1 MNRGKKTNVIERV
14 QRAGKTYF
22 IIRDFDALR
31 ALFGQLLGE
40 VQRIKSE
47 GDFEGARKLIETYGV
62 NVDLE
67 LHREVLTR
75 YEALGVAPYA
85 GFINPE
91 YRLVEQDGKIIDVE
105 IAYPDDFLGQ
115 MMGYGE
121 KR

>member
-1 MNRGKKTNVIERV
+1 M
-14 QRAGKTYF
+14 
-22 IIRDFDALR
+22 
-31 ALFGQLLGE
+31 LGE

-62 NVDLE
+62 NVDRR

-91 YRLVEQDGKIIDVE
+91 YHLVEQDGKIIDVKIE
-105 IAYPDDFLGQ
+105 YPTDFLAQ
-115 MMGYGE
+115 MLEYGDN
-121 KR
+121 K

>member
-1 MNRGKKTNVIERV
+1 M
-14 QRAGKTYF
+14 
-22 IIRDFDALR
+22 
-31 ALFGQLLGE
+31 
-40 VQRIKSE
+40 
-47 GDFEGARKLIETYGV
+47 IETYGV
-62 NVDLE
+62 NVDRR

-91 YRLVEQDGKIIDVE
+91 YHLVEQDGKIIDVG
-105 IAYPDDFLGQ
+105 ITYPDDFLAQ

>member
-1 MNRGKKTNVIERV
+1 MIIEKV

-31 ALFGQLLGE
+31 VLFGQLLGE

-62 NVDLE
+62 NVDRR

-91 YRLVEQDGKIIDVE
+91 YRLGRTRWKKLSMSESLI
-105 IAYPDDFLGQ
+105 PTNFLGQ
-115 MMGYGE
+115 MMG
-121 KR
+121 

>member
-1 MNRGKKTNVIERV
+1 M
-14 QRAGKTYF
+14 
-22 IIRDFDALR
+22 
-31 ALFGQLLGE
+31 

-62 NVDLE
+62 NVDRR

-91 YRLVEQDGKIIDVE
+91 YHLVEQDGKIIDVG
-105 IAYPDDFLGQ
+105 ITYPDDFLGQ